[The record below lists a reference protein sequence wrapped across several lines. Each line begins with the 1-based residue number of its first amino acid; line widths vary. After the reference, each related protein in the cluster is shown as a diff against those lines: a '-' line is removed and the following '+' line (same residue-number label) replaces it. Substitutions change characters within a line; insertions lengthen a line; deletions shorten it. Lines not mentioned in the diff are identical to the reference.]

1 MSKDALITDAM
12 LNAYLESIGRLIVID
27 PGSKVPRTTTDMGE
41 YAAYR
46 DSGRWR
52 VAESNVGDVW
62 ISTVVLSITHPLGL
76 GTDGAAYFETMI
88 FGGKAGD
95 YQVRASTWEEA
106 ERNHEEALS
115 VAMTAHP
122 ELAD

>member
-27 PGSKVPRTTTDMGE
+27 PGSKIPRTTTDMGE
-41 YAAYR
+41 YQAYR
-46 DSGRWR
+46 ESGRWR
-52 VAESNVGDVW
+52 VRESNVGDVW
-62 ISTVVLSITHPLGL
+62 ISTVVLGITHPYGL
-76 GTDGAAYFETMI
+76 DRAAYFETMI
-88 FGGKAGD
+88 FSGKEDG